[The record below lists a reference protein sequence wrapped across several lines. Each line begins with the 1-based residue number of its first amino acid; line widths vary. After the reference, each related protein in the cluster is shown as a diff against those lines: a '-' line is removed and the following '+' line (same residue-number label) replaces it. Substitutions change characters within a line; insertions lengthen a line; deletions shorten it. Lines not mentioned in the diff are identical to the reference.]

1 MAETFN
7 VRLKDGSGN
16 ILHPE
21 TDWSVVQNK
30 PSINIG
36 DSNGQ
41 RRETWNAPI
50 TSVVGTNA
58 LYLASPQGNIMVNDH
73 TVGKNMP
80 LADYPI
86 NNAKQAET
94 LSLPEALKTGSF
106 GYLDLGIPTEHA
118 SFETIYLVTCDSGEA
133 SGTTY
138 KFYFFR
144 DGSWIETDAL
154 QYKPGT
160 TSYTISGNVYNLRP
174 FVK

>member
-1 MAETFN
+1 M
-7 VRLKDGSGN
+7 GSYN
-16 ILHPE
+16 
-21 TDWSVVQNK
+21 N
-30 PSINIG
+30 
-36 DSNGQ
+36 Q
-41 RRETWNAPI
+41 RSETWSAPLVA
-50 TSVVGTNA
+50 VVGI
-58 LYLASPQGNIMVNDH
+58 QGLELSSATGSITISDK
-73 TVGKNMP
+73 TVGTSAHKP

-94 LSLPEALKTGSF
+94 LSLPEALKIGSF

-118 SFETIYLVTCDSGEA
+118 SFETIYLVTCDSGQA